1 VTTGVVDRFATARA
15 VADAVLYEG
24 YVLYPY
30 RASSPK
36 NQVRWQFGVLV
47 PRAFSEADGS
57 ERWSLR
63 TETLVEPAADCSLV
77 VRIRCLQVRARAIEA
92 GGADGGRYRPVPS
105 LTVDDETHVAWEEA
119 IDQVVDLPPLP
130 LASLTTTAYR
140 QTFRFEA
147 GEDVEPILSAG
158 GAVAGRLIR
167 RCRAIDGL
175 VQVSARRAAGTDSL
189 VTVAV
194 EVQNMTALPR
204 MVTRRHEIIDR
215 SLVAV
220 HAMLAVDH
228 GRFVSLLDPAENARL
243 AAADCGNDGVFP
255 VLIGSDD
262 VVLASPI
269 ILYDHPEVAPESP
282 GDLYDATEIDEILA
296 LRVLTLTDEE
306 KHEARNTDPRA
317 AAIIDRCD
325 DMPPE
330 IWERL
335 HGAMRSVGSAGDPF
349 PVLSTPGADGPPSAP
364 WWDPA
369 TDASIDPWTDSVVV
383 AGVPVTQGTAVRLR
397 PSHRADAQ
405 DLFVDGLRATVA
417 GVFRDVDGGEHI
429 AVTVDDD
436 PAVDELVWQ
445 GRFLYF
451 HPDEVEPLPNGSSQR

>member
-1 VTTGVVDRFATARA
+1 MTAEVVDRFSAARS

-30 RASSPK
+30 RASSGK
-36 NQVRWQFGVLV
+36 NKVRWQFGVLA
-47 PRAFSEADGS
+47 PRSFSEAEGT
-57 ERWSLR
+57 ERWSLL
-63 TETLVEPAADCSLV
+63 TESLVDPGAACSLS
-77 VRIRCLQVRARAIEA
+77 VRIRFLQVRHRALEA
-92 GGADGGRYRPVPS
+92 WSGEDGCHVPVES
-105 LTVDDETHVAWEEA
+105 LTVDDEKHVAWEEA
-119 IDQVVDLPPLP
+119 VDRAVDLPPLP
-130 LASLTTTAYR
+130 LAWLTTTAYEE
-140 QTFRFEA
+140 TFRFV
-147 GEDVEPILSAG
+147 GREDIEPILSAD
-158 GAVAGRLIR
+158 GAVVGRFIR
-167 RCRAIDGL
+167 RSRTVDGIVHL
-175 VQVSARRAAGTDSL
+175 SARPAPGADPL
-189 VTVAV
+189 VKVTV
-194 EVQNMTALPR
+194 EVQNITPLAQRL
-204 MVTRRHEIIDR
+204 TRRDEIIGQ

-220 HAMLAVDH
+220 HTMVAADDGL
-228 GRFVSLLDPAENARL
+228 FVSMFDPPENARQ
-243 AAADCGNDGVFP
+243 AAAGCRNDGVFP

-306 KHEARNTDPRA
+306 KREARATDRRA

-335 HGAMRSVGSAGDPF
+335 HGALRSVDGGIDPF
-349 PVLSTPGADGPPSAP
+349 PVMSTPAGVVPESAP

-369 TDASIDPWTDSVVV
+369 TDASVDPWTDSVVV
-383 AGVPVTQGTAVRLR
+383 AGVEVTKGTAVRLR
-397 PSHRADAQ
+397 PTHRADAQ
-405 DLFVDGLRATVA
+405 DLFFEGLCATVA
-417 GVFRDVDGGEHI
+417 GVFKDVDGAEHI

-445 GRFLYF
+445 GRYLFF
-451 HPDEVEPLPNGSSQR
+451 HPDEVEPLPSRSSLS